1 MTYDLW
7 KGQKVAT
14 NEMFSIPSFF
24 LLKTFFLLP
33 RTLYTFKFLPSAS
46 FYSAAVQCNAVWK
59 REEERKKKGT
69 WYLATSGGYN
79 SPIHTSVREETAA
92 TGKDRKSDM
101 FS

>member
-1 MTYDLW
+1 MEGTQSCNQRDVFYSLLFFV
-7 KGQKVAT
+7 KNFFPPAT
-14 NEMFSIPSFF
+14 NFVHFQVPSVSLF
-24 LLKTFFLLP
+24 LFCC
-33 RTLYTFKFLPSAS
+33 S
-46 FYSAAVQCNAVWK
+46 AVQCNAVWK

-92 TGKDRKSDM
+92 TVKDRKSDM